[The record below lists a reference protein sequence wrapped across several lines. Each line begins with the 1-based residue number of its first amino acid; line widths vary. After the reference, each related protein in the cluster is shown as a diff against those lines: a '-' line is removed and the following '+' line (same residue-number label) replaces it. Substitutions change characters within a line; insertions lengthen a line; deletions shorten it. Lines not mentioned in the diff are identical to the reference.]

1 MQPGPGARIVR
12 GDGVKTRLRRRGRE
26 GPVRIVMTAVALLMC
41 CGEVRGQDTQ
51 GTFRSG
57 VDLVSLN
64 VIVTDNRDRFVTG
77 LAQTD
82 FSVFEDG
89 IQQDVSFFAA
99 TDVPLD
105 LAILLDVS
113 SSMSDKLAT
122 VQEAAVG
129 FASHLRSGDRVT
141 VVGIKDSAR
150 VLHDLDGDIAGAR
163 ESIRRTTASGGTAL
177 YNGIYTTIKQ
187 MQKVHASDGGEIR
200 RQAIAVLTDGDDTTS
215 LVNFDDVLALAK
227 QAGIA
232 IYTIALKSQY
242 PVALL
247 GAAKDSSEA
256 GFAMKALAQE
266 TGARSFFPTDI
277 SQLAGVYSAITQ
289 ELASQY
295 ALGYTSSNL
304 KRDGGFRKVFV
315 RVDEANVRA
324 RTRSGYIVSKTHV
337 SLNRP
342 VTTADR

>member
-1 MQPGPGARIVR
+1 M
-12 GDGVKTRLRRRGRE
+12 
-26 GPVRIVMTAVALLMC
+26 MAVALLMC
-41 CGEVRGQDTQ
+41 YGEVRAQNTQ
-51 GTFRSG
+51 GTFRSA

-77 LAQTD
+77 LTQND

-99 TDVPLD
+99 TNVPLD
-105 LAILLDVS
+105 LAILLDTS

-141 VVGIKDSAR
+141 VVAVKDSAR
-150 VLHDLDGDIAGAR
+150 LLHDLDGDIAGACDA
-163 ESIRRTTASGGTAL
+163 IRKTTASGGTAL
-177 YNGIYTTIKQ
+177 YNGVYTTIKQ
-187 MQKVHASDGGEIR
+187 MQKVRASDGGEMR

-215 LVNFDDVLALAK
+215 IVTFDDVLAVAK

-232 IYTIALKSQY
+232 IYTINLKSQY
-242 PVALL
+242 PLALL
-247 GAAKDSSEA
+247 NAIKETSESE
-256 GFAMKALAQE
+256 FAMKALAQE

-277 SQLAGVYSAITQ
+277 SQLAGVYSSITQ

-295 ALGYTSSNL
+295 AMGYTSSNP
-304 KRDGGFRKVFV
+304 KRDGGFRKIFV
-315 RVDEANVRA
+315 RVDEPNVRA
-324 RTRSGYIVSKTHV
+324 RTRSGYVVSKTQV
-337 SLNRP
+337 SLHRQP
-342 VTTADR
+342 AGDDR

>member
-1 MQPGPGARIVR
+1 MRIV
-12 GDGVKTRLRRRGRE
+12 V
-26 GPVRIVMTAVALLMC
+26 TAMALLMC
-41 CGEVRGQDTQ
+41 CGEVRAQNTQ
-51 GTFRSG
+51 GTFRSA

-77 LAQTD
+77 LAQKD

-89 IQQDVSFFAA
+89 VAQDVSFFAA
-99 TDVPLD
+99 TNVPLD
-105 LAILLDVS
+105 LAILLDTS

-141 VVGIKDSAR
+141 VVSIKDSAR
-150 VLHDLDGDIAGAR
+150 VLHDLDGDIAGAC
-163 ESIRRTTASGGTAL
+163 ETIRKTTASGGTAL
-177 YNGIYTTIKQ
+177 YNGVYTTIRQ
-187 MQKVHASDGGEIR
+187 MQKVHGSDGGEMR

-215 LVNFDDVLALAK
+215 LVTFDDLLTLAK

-247 GAAKDSSEA
+247 GAGKETSESD
-256 GFAMKALAQE
+256 FAMKALAQE

-277 SQLAGVYSAITQ
+277 SQLAGVYSSITQ

-295 ALGYTSSNL
+295 ALGYTSSNS
-304 KRDGGFRKVFV
+304 KRDGGYRRIFV
-315 RVDEANVRA
+315 RVDEPNVRA
-324 RTRSGYIVSKTHV
+324 RTRSGYIVTKTQA
-337 SLNRP
+337 SLSRQP
-342 VTTADR
+342 AGDDR